1 MLKEAHKIGLGAQ
14 FGGKYLAHDIR
25 VIRLP
30 RHGASCPI
38 GMGVSCSADRN
49 IKAKINKD
57 GIWLEKM
64 DDNPTELIPEE
75 LRKPGEGTKGIEI
88 DLDKGIDAVRAELSK
103 YPVSTR
109 VNLKGTIIVARDIAH
124 AKLKAR
130 LDAGEAMPDYFKNH
144 PILYAGPAKTPE
156 GYPCGSPSS
165 DRGLQPDP
173 VKSDLLV
180 TAYQLRRRECVPG
193 PCTHRPSHHES
204 RLHPKSGI
212 CPPKVWV
219 VIGMKS

>member
-1 MLKEAHKIGLGAQ
+1 MTVGRLRGCCTGA
-14 FGGKYLAHDIR
+14 A
-25 VIRLP
+25 
-30 RHGASCPI
+30 
-38 GMGVSCSADRN
+38 
-49 IKAKINKD
+49 
-57 GIWLEKM
+57 WLSSV
-64 DDNPTELIPEE
+64 
-75 LRKPGEGTKGIEI
+75 R
-88 DLDKGIDAVRAELSK
+88 AVRCLVKSTNERNPLSVLPARNGGNSRTTARSRGRK
-103 YPVSTR
+103 VGMTSSQYGPYAQGCTR
-109 VNLKGTIIVARDIAH
+109 ATMAGTEGCETARRSQPHRA
-124 AKLKAR
+124 
-130 LDAGEAMPDYFKNH
+130 
-144 PILYAGPAKTPE
+144 
-156 GYPCGSPSS
+156 CPSS

>member
-1 MLKEAHKIGLGAQ
+1 MWLNSMQREEPYLDLTSPAMPCESRAEVTRVTGA
-14 FGGKYLAHDIR
+14 A
-25 VIRLP
+25 
-30 RHGASCPI
+30 
-38 GMGVSCSADRN
+38 
-49 IKAKINKD
+49 
-57 GIWLEKM
+57 WLSSV
-64 DDNPTELIPEE
+64 
-75 LRKPGEGTKGIEI
+75 R
-88 DLDKGIDAVRAELSK
+88 AVRCLVK
-103 YPVSTR
+103 STNERNPCRMLPTGQAGNSSETAGSRQRKVGMTSSQYGPYIQGCTRATMAHTEGRETARWSQPQR
-109 VNLKGTIIVARDIAH
+109 V
-124 AKLKAR
+124 R
-130 LDAGEAMPDYFKNH
+130 L
-144 PILYAGPAKTPE
+144 
-156 GYPCGSPSS
+156 SS

>member
-1 MLKEAHKIGLGAQ
+1 MKVGFLRGCCTGA
-14 FGGKYLAHDIR
+14 A
-25 VIRLP
+25 
-30 RHGASCPI
+30 
-38 GMGVSCSADRN
+38 
-49 IKAKINKD
+49 
-57 GIWLEKM
+57 WLSSV
-64 DDNPTELIPEE
+64 
-75 LRKPGEGTKGIEI
+75 R
-88 DLDKGIDAVRAELSK
+88 AVRCLVK
-103 YPVSTR
+103 STNER
-109 VNLKGTIIVARDIAH
+109 NPFDVLPAGNAGNSSQTAGLRQRKVGMTSSQYGPYIQGCTRATMAGTEGRETARWSQSQ
-124 AKLKAR
+124 R
-130 LDAGEAMPDYFKNH
+130 AG
-144 PILYAGPAKTPE
+144 L
-156 GYPCGSPSS
+156 SS

>member
-1 MLKEAHKIGLGAQ
+1 MEV
-14 FGGKYLAHDIR
+14 IR
-25 VIRLP
+25 VT
-30 RHGASCPI
+30 GA
-38 GMGVSCSADRN
+38 A
-49 IKAKINKD
+49 
-57 GIWLEKM
+57 WLSSV
-64 DDNPTELIPEE
+64 
-75 LRKPGEGTKGIEI
+75 R
-88 DLDKGIDAVRAELSK
+88 AVRCLVK
-103 YPVSTR
+103 STNER
-109 VNLKGTIIVARDIAH
+109 NPSRYLPTG
-124 AKLKAR
+124 
-130 LDAGEAMPDYFKNH
+130 DAGNYSDT
-144 PILYAGPAKTPE
+144 AGLRQRKVGMTSSQYGPYIQGCTRATMAGTEGRKTARWSQSQRA
-156 GYPCGSPSS
+156 GLSS

>member
-1 MLKEAHKIGLGAQ
+1 MKVAFLRGCCTGA
-14 FGGKYLAHDIR
+14 A
-25 VIRLP
+25 
-30 RHGASCPI
+30 
-38 GMGVSCSADRN
+38 
-49 IKAKINKD
+49 
-57 GIWLEKM
+57 WLSSV
-64 DDNPTELIPEE
+64 
-75 LRKPGEGTKGIEI
+75 R
-88 DLDKGIDAVRAELSK
+88 AVRCLVKSTNERNPLSVL
-103 YPVSTR
+103 PTR
-109 VNLKGTIIVARDIAH
+109 NGGNSRTTARSRERKVGMTSSQYGPYAQGCTRATMAGTEGSDTARWSQPQRAS
-124 AKLKAR
+124 L
-130 LDAGEAMPDYFKNH
+130 
-144 PILYAGPAKTPE
+144 
-156 GYPCGSPSS
+156 SS